1 MPPDRKRISTTSPYE
16 RDSLML
22 CMTRSRIAAIGVAA
36 LLSTSTIATVAAED
50 EYRGMSATWDGQT
63 TFKDLSPDVQI
74 KIRGKVQGVAHSYS
88 LDKDYI
94 KDAAKVTRAGA
105 GYKDGIGLEDA
116 EIQFEG
122 TAYKHV
128 TFRMRYDV
136 ENTSK
141 IGASTT
147 KPSPSV
153 PGVPDHVHPAT
164 TTSDKNYI
172 KLDKW
177 WVGLTA
183 VPYIGEITMRE
194 VDEHMGFIE
203 SESWIE
209 ETVVHNAFNYPTMV
223 GFMWKKQVDNTGI
236 EMLDKR
242 LDLWAATGMANNE
255 IGATDKDWNINASVC
270 WQPVKMDGN
279 LNAYIKFDYALIN
292 NNGGDYTA
300 AAGMYASKVSG
311 PTMATF
317 KQKAEDVT
325 VMTPAAALT
334 FGQFA
339 INAQYYMVDG
349 TKREGH
355 SGTLDKDFS
364 LNGWT
369 VAAGFALTGEN
380 EARNIGIKK
389 PKKALKGD
397 NILENFG
404 ALELVA
410 RISMLD
416 MADSGFEATDVV
428 NSAGVISAANLN
440 TALGARGATVTEY
453 QIGLNWYPTGN
464 MLVGLMYSMDTFEG
478 NYAGSKS
485 YDASMLGLR
494 TMVKF

>member
-1 MPPDRKRISTTSPYE
+1 
-16 RDSLML
+16 ML

-36 LLSTSTIATVAAED
+36 LLSTSGASLIAED
-50 EYRGMSATWDGQT
+50 VKPGLSSTWDGQT
-63 TFKDLSPDVQI
+63 TLKDADVQI
-74 KIRGKVQGVAHSYS
+74 KMRGKIQGVAHSYD
-88 LDKDYI
+88 LDKN
-94 KDAAKVTRAGA
+94 
-105 GYKDGIGLEDA
+105 YKNDTGKTTKATHNFAEGIGLEDA

-122 TAYKHV
+122 TAFKHV

-141 IGASTT
+141 IGGTT
-147 KPSPSV
+147 TEAAV
-153 PGVPDHVHPAT
+153 GGVTQGAHTTT
-164 TTSDKNYI
+164 TTSDKNFI

-209 ETVVHNAFNYPTMV
+209 ETVVHNAFNFPTMV

-242 LDLWAATGMANNE
+242 LDIWAATGIANNE
-255 IGATDKDWNINASVC
+255 IGATNKDWNVNASIC

-279 LNAYIKFDYALIN
+279 LNAYIKLDYAALN
-292 NNGGDYTA
+292 TNGANYSA
-300 AAGMYASKVSG
+300 AAGMYASKVSA

-317 KQKAEDVT
+317 AQAAEEVT
-325 VMTPAAALT
+325 VMTPAAAMT
-334 FGQFA
+334 YGPFA

-349 TKREGH
+349 TKP
-355 SGTLDKDFS
+355 DANPAANDFS

-416 MADSGFEATDVV
+416 TADSKFEGHAPANAAAVV
-428 NSAGVISAANLN
+428 S
-440 TALGARGATVTEY
+440 ALGARGATVTEY